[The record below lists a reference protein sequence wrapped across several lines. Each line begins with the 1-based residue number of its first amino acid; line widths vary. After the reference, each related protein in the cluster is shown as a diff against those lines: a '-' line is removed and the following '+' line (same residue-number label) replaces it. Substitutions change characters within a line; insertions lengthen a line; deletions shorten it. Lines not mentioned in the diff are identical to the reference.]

1 MNQDFQAFVA
11 MDFPERLAALR
22 RERSLTQQA
31 LVEAVGIHVSQLR
44 RYEAGQSQ
52 PTLDVIRKLAVALS
66 VSADLLVFD
75 KDERGPT
82 EDLRLQFEAVG
93 RLDPHDRNLVREV
106 LDSIISRHDA
116 RRLFGNAPAEKA
128 S

>member
-1 MNQDFQAFVA
+1 
-11 MDFPERLAALR
+11 MDFSERLAAIR
-22 RERSLTQQA
+22 REKGLTQQA
-31 LVEAVGIHVSQLR
+31 LAEAVGVHVSQLR
-44 RYEAGQSQ
+44 RYEARQSQ
-52 PTLDVIRKLAVALS
+52 PTLDVIRKLAIALS

-93 RLDPHDRNLVREV
+93 RLDPYDRNLVREV

-116 RRLFGNAPAEKA
+116 RRLFGNPPAEKA
-128 S
+128 G